1 VMSEPA
7 TPNPEAGAK
16 LQKLRRILREM
27 GSALLAYS
35 GGVDSTFLLKVA
47 SEVLGERV
55 LAVTAVSPI
64 YPSEE
69 HARAIRIAR
78 SLGVRHIFVRTEELT
93 NPWFCRNPPDRC
105 YHCKRELFGKL
116 SDIAAREDIRFV
128 IDGSN
133 MDDRTDYRPG
143 LRAVQEAGVR
153 SPLVEACLGK
163 DEIRPLSKEMG
174 LPTWDEPATA
184 CLASRF
190 PYGEPI
196 TLEKLRRVER
206 AEDFLRRLGFK
217 QLRVRS
223 HGNLARIEVDA
234 ARVCRLV
241 RPELRQRVIERL
253 KSLGFLYV
261 TLDLEGYRTGSMNEA
276 LRPRVI
282 PADEGQ
288 DQR

>member
-1 VMSEPA
+1 MMSEPGIA
-7 TPNPEAGAK
+7 NPEAGAK

-47 SEVLGERV
+47 SEVLGERA
-55 LAVTAVSPI
+55 LAVTAVSPT

-78 SLGVRHIFVRTEELT
+78 SLGVRHIFVRTEEL
-93 NPWFCRNPPDRC
+93 NDPRFCQNPPDRC

-116 SDIAAREDIRFV
+116 SDIAARENVRFI

-143 LRAVQEAGVR
+143 LKAVQEAGVR
-153 SPLVEACLGK
+153 SPLVEARLGK

-174 LPTWDEPATA
+174 LPTWDEPAMA

-206 AEDFLRRLGFK
+206 AEDFLRHLGFK

-234 ARVCRLV
+234 ARVCQLV
-241 RPELRQRVIERL
+241 QPELRQQVTERL

-276 LRPRVI
+276 LPQQAI
-282 PADEGQ
+282 PANEGQ